1 MKLCFSRQKLEDL
14 RRSGN
19 RAGVDAYAK
28 RWQYQRALDA
38 ARTAFR
44 ESIENK
50 ADPTAGR
57 FYFNNRYND
66 WKGQRRIGVDKY
78 GRGGEPVNLNWRSP
92 RFQWGNTPVY
102 SLVYENPKKMP
113 HTPEEQEKIRAQ
125 QAAQHKAQAIRHGNK

>member
-78 GRGGEPVNLNWRSP
+78 GRGGEPV
-92 RFQWGNTPVY
+92 Y